1 MTISKMTTKRKTAD
15 DLIDLCGKGYT
26 IRLGTTTKSGHVYPA
41 WQWQLFTPDGE
52 FVKMIRKSQLA
63 VVREAGLGDAIHGNF
78 SELRGV
84 NQ

>member
-1 MTISKMTTKRKTAD
+1 MTVSKMTTKRKTAD
-15 DLIDLCGKGYT
+15 ELIELCRNGYT

-41 WQWQLFTPDGE
+41 WQWQLFTPGGE
-52 FVKMIRKSQLA
+52 FVRGVHSSLLPGIRA
-63 VVREAGLGDAIHGNF
+63 AGQGDAIHGNF